1 MFRRVTLVG
10 ASAPNVKLA
19 AETFHVHTLISY
31 ILLILKT
38 LNVFHQANLMNK
50 NTY

>member
-19 AETFHVHTLISY
+19 AETFHVHTLS
-31 ILLILKT
+31 
-38 LNVFHQANLMNK
+38 NFK
-50 NTY
+50 NFD